1 MKPNLKK
8 ITLLLVGLIVGS
20 TLFAQTD
27 STTAKDYVEPFSGS
41 KMLNTWSLGV
51 GAGIMTGF
59 NFFTTKDQQDFT
71 HPSSSLGYGL
81 YVKKQVLPSL
91 GIQLDAMRG
100 KLNATQSQ
108 VDPTGTQPNGLG
120 YYHTSLNWAAA
131 LSVNFTF
138 ANINWEHDRPFIQPY
153 ITLGGG
159 IMNYTPRIFHND
171 GAGGGVELPFK
182 TEGNHKIFETYIP
195 LGFGFKFTV
204 ARNLNLDL
212 GWITNF
218 ANTDNLDGYNYG
230 TSSDKFSYI
239 HGGLEFAFGSTKK
252 PQMAVHNPVAS
263 MRTEYKTGDTQLQGE
278 INSEKAKNDKLR
290 SDLDATNATLSKLTT
305 DSDGDGVVDAND
317 KCPNTPPNTK
327 VDGAGCPLP
336 LPTVVTEEDKKV
348 IKEAIRNLE
357 FDFSKATIHKESL
370 PSLDKVAQ
378 LLVDKN
384 FSLKLAGHTDNVG
397 SDAMNMKLS
406 KARAESVKA
415 YLVSKGANPSRIE
428 ATGYGESQ
436 PIATNKTAKGRQ
448 INRRVEFTLF

>member
-1 MKPNLKK
+1 
-8 ITLLLVGLIVGS
+8 
-20 TLFAQTD
+20 
-27 STTAKDYVEPFSGS
+27 
-41 KMLNTWSLGV
+41 
-51 GAGIMTGF
+51 MTGF

-108 VDPTGTQPNGLG
+108 IDVTGTQPNGLG

-138 ANINWEHDRPFIQPY
+138 ANINWEHDRPFLQPY

-182 TEGNHKIFETYIP
+182 TEDNHKIFETYIP
-195 LGFGFKFTV
+195 LGFGFKF
-204 ARNLNLDL
+204 NLGNNINLDL
-212 GWITNF
+212 GWLTNF

-230 TSSDKFSYI
+230 SSSDKFSYI

-290 SDLDATNATLSKLTT
+290 SDLDATNAALSKLTT

-336 LPTVVTEEDKKV
+336 VVTEEDKKV
-348 IKEAIRNLE
+348 ITEAIKNLE

-397 SDAMNMKLS
+397 SDVMNM
-406 KARAESVKA
+406 
-415 YLVSKGANPSRIE
+415 SRIE